1 VFALDNLFGVPLN
14 SIMVALLILLGA
26 ALAVIVWIGVRNM
39 LLVRMG
45 LRNAIRRPAQTVLI
59 VVGLM
64 LSTLIISAAFS
75 TGDTVGYSVTN
86 EIYNSL
92 RGVDYLVGFDSENH
106 AVPRDQAYLSEDF
119 LGSLR
124 QQFANDPDVDGI
136 TPLLAE
142 TLPVLNEADRLSQPQ
157 AAFIGLDPASVAPFH
172 ALRDVK
178 DNEVDASGL
187 TGNQAYIT
195 DRLAKQVEASVGD
208 QLTVFVENKP
218 TQFQV
223 TAIIRDTSLS
233 SRGAL
238 EGDGSTEPPGGMVVN
253 LQTAQQL
260 LDRAG
265 KVSYIAVSTQGDTRD
280 ALVLKTD
287 RVEKKLDAF
296 IDAHPDSQATVLTTK
311 DDLVGI
317 AELIGSVF
325 VTFFIIFGLFSIAA
339 GIMLI
344 FLIFV
349 MLAAERRAEMG
360 MARAVGMSRLNLTES
375 FLAEGMAYN
384 IGSAAVGAIL
394 GVGVAALLVFVLSK
408 AIGDVGLSI
417 TFHLNPR
424 AFVIAYSL
432 GVVLTFI
439 TVTLSAYRAANL
451 NIVRAI
457 RDIDEPQMLR
467 GRNRSIGGLLLS
479 AVVVLWYLAW
489 LLLLFVLGAI
499 AAGLFFFGLST
510 FGLGFLIAALLGAL
524 FWFGARLVNRRGR
537 SWRQWALFIVWWI
550 AFNVLALITW
560 VLLKTRA
567 WAGRYRNAGG
577 WALWMLIFGVIFTY
591 LGGWIWHQAFAYTG
605 GTTLAVLA
613 VAMLAVYFGAP
624 SRPAFTV
631 ASIALVWY
639 WLLPLPF
646 SLFSDATFE
655 NFGPL
660 EGITKV
666 LGLPQPHSTGNI
678 EMFFVSGI
686 CITASATLLI
696 IFNANALLAI
706 VSMFGRVLGGIAPAL
721 KTAIAYPLAAQFR
734 TGITLAMFGL
744 VMFSLVVMATL
755 NANFTQLFSGA
766 DAKAGF
772 DVVVEGN
779 PSNRIPD
786 LRAALQ
792 QGGYQGPPLEGV
804 GTQVVA
810 STFGAVVQQD
820 AAPKQGINPI
830 RVVGEDDAFFQM
842 AQLPMKYRAAGY
854 DSDEAVKEALL
865 NDPTV
870 AIVDDSLVAG
880 VNDFG
885 GPVADDQFDL
895 SDAIKEDG
903 FQPVAVTVRNP
914 QGGEDLHLKIIGTL
928 ESQVTGVIMQ
938 FRGLHT
944 NKENIDRLF
953 GGGDAENF
961 FVTLAG
967 SPSKQETI
975 DAANGIESTLLER
988 GVQASSI
995 QDRIDDSAAQS
1006 SAFQYLFEG
1015 FMGLGLI
1022 VGIAALGVIA
1032 FRTVVERRQQIGML
1046 RAIGYSRRLIA
1057 LSFFFES
1064 SFIAL
1069 AGVAMGLILG
1079 LALSYNLMTSP
1090 DFTGGAEVDFTVP
1103 WIRILLI
1110 SAVAYGA
1117 SALMTLVP
1125 ARAASRVAVAEA
1137 LRYE

>member
-1 VFALDNLFGVPLN
+1 
-14 SIMVALLILLGA
+14 MVALLILLA
-26 ALAVIVWIGVRNM
+26 ATIAVIVWIGIRNM

-45 LRNAIRRPAQTVLI
+45 LRNAVRRPAQTALI
-59 VVGLM
+59 VIGLM

-86 EIYNSL
+86 EIYSSL
-92 RGVDYLVGFDSENH
+92 RGVDYLIGFDSEKN
-106 AVPRDQAYLSEDF
+106 AVPRDQAYLSETF
-119 LGSLR
+119 LASLR
-124 QQFANDPDVDGI
+124 GEFADDPDVDGI

-157 AAFIGLDPASVAPFH
+157 AAFIGLDPASAAPFQ
-172 ALRDVK
+172 ALRDL
-178 DNEVDASGL
+178 DGREVSTDGL
-187 TGNQAYIT
+187 TGNHAFIT
-195 DRLAKQVEASVGD
+195 DRLAEQVDAGVGD
-208 QLTVFVENKP
+208 RLTVFVNNEP
-218 TQFQV
+218 TQFEV
-223 TAIIRDTSLS
+223 AAIIRDTSLS
-233 SRGAL
+233 SQSAL
-238 EGDGSTEPPGGMVVN
+238 DGDGTSQPPGGMVVN
-253 LQTAQQL
+253 LRTAQEIL
-260 LDRAG
+260 GRDNRI
-265 KVSYIAVSTQGDTRD
+265 SYIAVSTQGDVRD
-280 ALVLKTD
+280 ALVLETD
-287 RVEKKLDAF
+287 RVERKLDAF
-296 IDAHPDSQATVLTTK
+296 IDARPDSQATVLMTK
-311 DDLVGI
+311 DDIVGI

-360 MARAVGMSRLNLTES
+360 MARAVGMSRLHLTQS

-394 GVGVAALLVFVLSK
+394 GVGVAALLVFVLSR

-424 AFVIAYSL
+424 AFIIAYSM

-467 GRNRSIGGLLLS
+467 GRSRSIGSLLLS
-479 AVVVLWYLAW
+479 AVGVLWYLAW
-489 LLLLFVLGAI
+489 LWLLAVLVIA
-499 AAGLFFFGLST
+499 AAGLFFLGLST
-510 FGLGFLIAALLGAL
+510 FGLGFLVAAVLGAL
-524 FWFGARLVNRRGR
+524 FWFGARLVNRRRR
-537 SWRQWALFIVWWI
+537 SGRQWVVFIVWWI
-550 AFNVLALITW
+550 AFNVLALLTW

-577 WALWMLIFGVIFTY
+577 WALWMLVLGVLLTY
-591 LGGWIWHQAFAYTG
+591 FGGWVWHQAFAYTG

-613 VAMLAVYFGAP
+613 VAMLAVYFGAAA
-624 SRPAFTV
+624 RPAFTV
-631 ASIALVWY
+631 ASVALVWY

-646 SLFSDATFE
+646 SLFTDATQE
-655 NFGPL
+655 GFGPL
-660 EGITKV
+660 EGITKL
-666 LGLPQPHSTGNI
+666 LGLPQPSVTGNI

-696 IFNANALLAI
+696 VFNADALLAI
-706 VSMFGRVLGGIAPAL
+706 VSLFGRALGGIAPAL
-721 KTAIAYPLAAQFR
+721 KTAIAYPLAAKFR

-755 NANFTQLFSGA
+755 NSNFTQLFAGE

-772 DVVVEGN
+772 DVIVEGN
-779 PSNRIPD
+779 PSNRIAD
-786 LRAALQ
+786 LRSALEA
-792 QGGYQGPPLEGV
+792 GAYQGPELEGV
-804 GTQVVA
+804 GSQVVA
-810 STFGAVVQQD
+810 SSFGAVVQQD
-820 AAPKQGINPI
+820 AAPNPDVNPI
-830 RVVGEDDAFFQM
+830 RVVGDDDAFFHL
-842 AQLPMKYRAAGY
+842 AALPMKYRAAGY
-854 DSDEAVKEALL
+854 DTDEAVKEALL

-870 AIVDDSLVAG
+870 AVVDDSLVAG
-880 VNDFG
+880 LNEFG

-895 SDAIKEDG
+895 SEVISEDG

-914 QGGEDLHLKIIGTL
+914 QGGEDLHLKVIGTL
-928 ESQVTGVIMQ
+928 ESQVTGVLAQ
-938 FRGLHT
+938 LRGLHT
-944 NKENIDRLF
+944 NRENIDRVF

-961 FVTLAG
+961 FVTLG
-967 SPSKQETI
+967 GDPSKQETI
-975 DAANGIESTLLER
+975 AAANAIESTLVER

-1069 AGVAMGLILG
+1069 AGVGMGLILG

-1090 DFTGGAEVDFTVP
+1090 DFTGGAEVDFSVP
-1103 WIRILLI
+1103 WVRILLI

-1117 SALMTLVP
+1117 SALMTLIP